1 MLTAPIANMMTMT
14 SPADAQENTYD
25 SFQIPEARTNASP
38 QVFEDSAMP
47 EAVQEAEDDE
57 PSKSVND
64 EMILDPAIV
73 SGTVE
78 DSVSRKEKRIEH
90 NMLQSQVSAS
100 SLVSPPASSDNDAGS
115 SPAAEVSDAKIRQV
129 FQASQEHY
137 QRYTPD
143 SSSTGRAS
151 NSSEADGSVDKEPS
165 RANEGEGSRKSET
178 QADENSLRLI
188 KELQAQDLGLRR
200 RGRA

>member
-14 SPADAQENTYD
+14 SPAADQEITYG
-25 SFQIPEARTNASP
+25 SVQIPEAGKNGSP
-38 QVFEDSAMP
+38 DVYEDSAMP
-47 EAVQEAEDDE
+47 EAGEEAEGDE
-57 PSKSVND
+57 SSKSAND

-73 SGTVE
+73 SDNVE
-78 DSVSRKEKRIEH
+78 DSVLRKEQRVER

-100 SLVSPPASSDNDAGS
+100 SLVSPPASSDNDAGG
-115 SPAAEVSDAKIRQV
+115 SPAAELADAKTGQM
-129 FQASQEHY
+129 FHPSQEHY
-137 QRYTPD
+137 RRYTPD

-151 NSSEADGSVDKEPS
+151 NSSEVDVSGEKETS
-165 RANEGEGSRKSET
+165 RANEGPRGSET
-178 QADENSLRLI
+178 QADEDSLRLI

>member
-1 MLTAPIANMMTMT
+1 MLTAPIANMMTMA
-14 SPADAQENTYD
+14 SPADAQGNTYD
-25 SFQIPEARTNASP
+25 SVQIPEAVANPSS
-38 QVFEDSAMP
+38 QGYEDTAMP
-47 EAVQEAEDDE
+47 EAIEEAEDDE
-57 PSKSVND
+57 APKSADD

-78 DSVSRKEKRIEH
+78 NSVFREEKREEH

-115 SPAAEVSDAKIRQV
+115 SPAAEVSDAKTRQV
-129 FQASQEHY
+129 FQPSQEHY

-165 RANEGEGSRKSET
+165 RANGGEGSRKSET
-178 QADENSLRLI
+178 QADEDSLRLI

>member
-25 SFQIPEARTNASP
+25 SFQTPEAVANASP
-38 QVFEDSAMP
+38 QVYEDSAMP
-47 EAVQEAEDDE
+47 EAGEEAEDDE
-57 PSKSVND
+57 SSKSAND
-64 EMILDPAIV
+64 EMILGPAIV
-73 SGTVE
+73 SGTVV
-78 DSVSRKEKRIEH
+78 DSVLREEKRVEH

-115 SPAAEVSDAKIRQV
+115 SPAAEVSDAKTRQV
-129 FQASQEHY
+129 FQPSQEHY

-143 SSSTGRAS
+143 SSSMGRAS
-151 NSSEADGSVDKEPS
+151 NSSEADGSVEKESS
-165 RANEGEGSRKSET
+165 RANEGPRESEA
-178 QADENSLRLI
+178 QADEDSLRLI

-200 RGRA
+200 RGRT